1 MTYRVN
7 SKEVKKHV
15 KLFMDGIF
23 AQTILCEKDTKFLFA
38 DKIHVW
44 YLDNK
49 ECGITVYKKDMPVI
63 KHSINL
69 GYYSDSES
77 FGKAFVKA
85 LSKAITDKYEVKT
98 KYLCWTKNGE
108 GQMIIFEKGEV
119 SNG

>member
-1 MTYRVN
+1 MNYRVN

-15 KLFMDGIF
+15 KIFMDGIF
-23 AQTILCEKDTKFLFA
+23 AQTIFCEKDTKFLFA

-69 GYYSDSES
+69 GYYSYSES

-98 KYLCWTKNGE
+98 KYLCLTKNGE
-108 GQMIIFEKGEV
+108 GQMIVFEKGEV
-119 SNG
+119 